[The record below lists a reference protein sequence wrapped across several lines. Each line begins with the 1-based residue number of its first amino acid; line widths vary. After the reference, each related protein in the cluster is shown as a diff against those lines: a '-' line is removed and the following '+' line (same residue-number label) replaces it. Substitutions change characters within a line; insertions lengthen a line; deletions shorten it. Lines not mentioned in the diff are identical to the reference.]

1 MSMADWGD
9 VVMSKTIE
17 REARN
22 KVQNSLRV
30 LSLEELRERGE
41 EDQMELLDAATV
53 KKRVFEDW
61 ADGVPKGSGVTKRI

>member
-41 EDQMELLDAATV
+41 EDQMDLLDAATV

>member
-1 MSMADWGD
+1 MADWGD